1 MEDFSNDMLTRL
13 AQMKATAQEEGD
25 HYLETDKRAT
35 HSLDSQIEAYQKYC
49 DRNTEDIE
57 RAYSS
62 IQANLIMIRKKE
74 IETESM
80 KRFIALLETFREDL
94 QNGVD
99 VTDEYPDF
107 DPSENTDEAI
117 ERVFAVP
124 EPLPSTD
131 GTVSNALKD
140 ETPKRKTV
148 GRKPK
153 GEK

>member
-1 MEDFSNDMLTRL
+1 
-13 AQMKATAQEEGD
+13 TAQEEGD

-99 VTDEYPDF
+99 VSDEYPDLDMTL
-107 DPSENTDEAI
+107 DPQQSLNLTPNE
-117 ERVFAVP
+117 
-124 EPLPSTD
+124 
-131 GTVSNALKD
+131 GTVTNALKKV
-140 ETPKRKTV
+140 EEVKTNPQRKTT
-148 GRKPK
+148 GRRTAKPK
-153 GEK
+153 GEE